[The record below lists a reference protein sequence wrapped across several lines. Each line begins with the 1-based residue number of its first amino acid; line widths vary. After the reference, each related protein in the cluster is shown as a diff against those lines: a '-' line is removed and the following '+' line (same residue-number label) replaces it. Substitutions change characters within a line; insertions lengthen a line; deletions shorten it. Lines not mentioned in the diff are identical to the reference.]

1 MKALVVGGG
10 GREHALAWKLA
21 ASRAV
26 EKVYVAPGNAGTA
39 REQKVENTPIASAD
53 IDSLARFAENQNIDL
68 TVVGPET
75 PLVNGITDRFHL
87 LNRSCLGPTQNAAK
101 LEGSKAFS
109 KRFMERHQIPNARYQ
124 IFDNTGK
131 ALSHARKM
139 GAPLVVKADGLA
151 AGKGVVVAHTLAQA
165 ELAIRQLLD
174 ERRFGAAGDRVILE
188 DFLTGEEASFICLV
202 SNDQILPLATSQDH
216 KARDVGDAGPNTG
229 GMGAYSPAP
238 VITPALY
245 ERIMQQV
252 IEPTVRGL
260 DRDGISYTGF
270 LYAGLMIDRQGS
282 PRVLEYNCRLGDP
295 ETQPIFLRLQSD
307 LAELCDAA
315 LAGELHRIKTRWDS
329 RAALGVVMA
338 AGGYPFDYAT
348 GDIINGLM
356 DTDDSLVK
364 VFHAG
369 TAIDGGRV
377 VTSGGR
383 VLCVTALGDNV
394 TAAQSTAYQSVH
406 NLHWNQAYFRP
417 DIGHRAVAREQANR
431 VVSL

>member
-1 MKALVVGGG
+1 MKVLVVGSG

-21 ASRAV
+21 ASKAV

-53 IDSLARFAENQNIDL
+53 IDALARFVENKNIDL

-75 PLVNGITDRFHL
+75 PLVNGITDRFRL
-87 LNRSCLGPTQNAAK
+87 LNRSCLGPTQNASK
-101 LEGSKAFS
+101 LEGSKVFAKS
-109 KRFMERHQIPNARYQ
+109 FMKRHQIPTARYQ

-131 ALSHARKM
+131 ALSHAKKM
-139 GAPLVVKADGLA
+139 GPPLVIKADGLA

-165 ELAIRQLLD
+165 EFAIRQLLD

-188 DFLTGEEASFICLV
+188 EFLTGEEVSFICLV
-202 SNDQILPLATSQDH
+202 SNDQVLPLATSQDH
-216 KARDVGDAGPNTG
+216 KARDAGDVGPNTG

-245 ERIMQQV
+245 ERIMRQV
-252 IEPTVRGL
+252 IEPTIRGL
-260 DRDGISYTGF
+260 NRDGISYTGF
-270 LYAGLMIDRQGS
+270 LYAGLMIERQGS
-282 PRVLEYNCRLGDP
+282 VRVLEYNCRLGDP

-307 LAELCDAA
+307 LAKLCGAA
-315 LAGELHRIKTRWDS
+315 LAGDLHRIKAQWDS

-338 AGGYPFDYAT
+338 AGGYPADYAT

-356 DTDDSLVK
+356 DTHDSKVK

-369 TAIDGGRV
+369 TAIEGGHV

-394 TAAQSTAYQSVH
+394 TAAQSTAYRSVH
-406 NLHWNQAYFRP
+406 NLYWKQAYFRP
-417 DIGHRAVAREQANR
+417 DIGHRAVAREQAN
-431 VVSL
+431 

>member
-1 MKALVVGGG
+1 VKALVVGEG

-26 EKVYVAPGNAGTA
+26 EKVYVTPGNAGTA
-39 REQKVENTPIASAD
+39 REEKVENIPIASSD
-53 IDSLARFAENQNIDL
+53 IDSLASFAEIENIDL

-75 PLVNGITDRFHL
+75 PLVKGITDRFHL
-87 LNRSCLGPTQNAAK
+87 LNRPCLGPTQNAAK
-101 LEGSKAFS
+101 LEGSKAFA
-109 KRFMERHQIPNARYQ
+109 KKFMERHQIPTARYRV
-124 IFDNTGK
+124 FEHAGK
-131 ALSHARKM
+131 ALRHARKM
-139 GAPLVVKADGLA
+139 GPPLVVKADGLA
-151 AGKGVVVAHTLAQA
+151 AGKGVVVAHTLAEA
-165 ELAIRQLLD
+165 EHAIRQLLD

-188 DFLTGEEASFICLV
+188 DFLTGEEVSFICLV
-202 SNDQILPLATSQDH
+202 SNDQVLPLATSQDH
-216 KARDVGDAGPNTG
+216 KARDTGDEGPNTG

-245 ERIMQQV
+245 KLIMQQI

-270 LYAGLMIDRQGS
+270 LYAGLMIDPQGCT
-282 PRVLEYNCRLGDP
+282 RVLEYNCRLGDP
-295 ETQPIFLRLQSD
+295 ETQPILLRLQSD
-307 LAELCDAA
+307 LAELCGAA
-315 LAGELHRIKTRWDS
+315 LAGELHGIKTQWDS

-338 AGGYPFDYAT
+338 AGGYPADYAT

-356 DTDDSLVK
+356 DTDNSPIK

-369 TAIDGGRV
+369 TAIQDGHV

-394 TAAQSTAYQSVH
+394 TAAQSNAYQTVH
-406 NLHWNQAYFRP
+406 NLHWNRAYFRP
-417 DIGHRAVAREQANR
+417 DIGHRAVAREQAN
-431 VVSL
+431 LAI